1 METSSFNITARRL
14 WIRVN
19 QYIANNDERQH
30 LLGEQETKTF
40 LKHFGLIDR
49 FSLVISISII

>member
-1 METSSFNITARRL
+1 METSSFNITTRRL

-19 QYIANNDERQH
+19 QYITNNGERQH
-30 LLGEQETKTF
+30 FLGEQETKAF

-49 FSLVISISII
+49 FSLVISSSII